1 MKRRN
6 TTGLR
11 RIEIDWEWISKYLK
25 ARSKEASLNRSN
37 KKKERS
43 YQVSQE
49 AYAWKVKAD
58 FAHKLREA
66 IERLQHDKEN

>member
-49 AYAWKVKAD
+49 AYVWKVKAD

-66 IERLQHDKEN
+66 IDR